1 MRVLSD
7 VDRTHTKLSFDIVG
21 TFLSDMHLYVF
32 LPVHLRVEGE
42 SKVKLCN
49 VKHQAWDDLE
59 LIACNTR
66 NTELSIQVYVTV
78 CRQVI

>member
-7 VDRTHTKLSFDIVG
+7 VDRTHTKLS
-21 TFLSDMHLYVF
+21 DMHLYVF
-32 LPVHLRVEGE
+32 LPVNLSVEGE

-49 VKHQAWDDLE
+49 LKHQAWDDLE